1 MDEETQKDTRQG
13 MQKKDNAPCINQPIR
28 AKDQAPSKENMVLK
42 RKTRRR
48 KLCQETGLTLH
59 PTSLSVIPA
68 RYPIR
73 VINRIDK
80 GIGVPQIMHSP
91 IHVAFQCIPGQGQLQ
106 PPSPLLINNLI
117 NVGAVHALNS
127 CGSCVGLEMG

>member
-1 MDEETQKDTRQG
+1 MDEETKKDTRQM
-13 MQKKDNAPCINQPIR
+13 MQKNDNAPCNIQPIR
-28 AKDQAPSKENMVLK
+28 AKDQAPSKKNMVLK

-48 KLCQETGLTLH
+48 KFCQETGLPLH
-59 PTSLSVIPA
+59 PTRLSVIPA

-73 VINRIDK
+73 IINQIDK

-91 IHVAFQCIPGQGQLQ
+91 IHVAFQCIPGRGQLQ
-106 PPSPLLINNLI
+106 LPFPLLINLI

-127 CGSCVGLEMG
+127 CGSCVGWEVG